1 MKMKSLS
8 CCMVVLA
15 LLCWAGAAWSV
26 EPAPA
31 SAPAASAPTLPGLAQ
46 PAVSATSALAQS
58 PLPDFL
64 APLTPPPSSV
74 CTCTPNALQCTNTC
88 IIQGGPKCVPTY
100 WCSVGCIAT
109 CLCNG
114 RGCL

>member
-15 LLCWAGAAWSV
+15 LLCCTGAAWSV

-31 SAPAASAPTLPGLAQ
+31 GAAVASVPALPGLDQPAASAT
-46 PAVSATSALAQS
+46 PAPAQS
-58 PLPDFL
+58 PLLDFL

-74 CTCTPNALQCTNTC
+74 CTCTPSALQCTNTC
-88 IIQGGPKCVPTY
+88 IAQGGPKCIPTY
-100 WCSVGCIAT
+100 RCSVGCIAT
-109 CLCNG
+109 CWCNG
-114 RGCL
+114 SGCL